1 MKRKS
6 SCMNNKPA
14 MTIRYAMVGGV
25 VSLVLV
31 LWYLIMTANILDQ
44 NTIAKHRQNLRLNRF
59 DQIIRSPDD
68 TVTEG
73 TQRLVEVS
81 ADVNRRNIV
90 GSSAV
95 PQSEER
101 FSVQQANTT
110 TFFSV
115 TAASPILSQPPTKKS
130 AYRHRQ
136 HGTLQAATNAT
147 VRTMVVGLSQKGSD
161 ESFGIFIGS
170 LRVSELYRINTYCCL
185 LG

>member
-31 LWYLIMTANILDQ
+31 LWYLIMAANILDQ

-161 ESFGIFIGS
+161 ESLGIFLGS
-170 LRVSELYRINTYCCL
+170 LRVSKSYRLN
-185 LG
+185 